1 MPWTPHDLPFL
12 VANLVEVADGEASS
26 VTAVCR
32 RYGID
37 PDTSDDPFSV
47 LGQRQRR
54 IAESARTAPLAW
66 MDDDICELIR
76 QTAPTV
82 PSWSPVAVMPSPS
95 GIIAFEKRVMTAAE
109 DHAEDAA
116 QVNVDAVLWKEQGGV
131 IYVSALSQR
140 RGARRPDALSP
151 VTESLTR
158 MVPDMPFPALPSA
171 RIGELFTL
179 TIDPEV
185 AQGGGD
191 DPTITGKEDDAP
203 GNLDAATYDLAA
215 QEVLR
220 VLGAA
225 WLLMSQP
232 RLVEE
237 GPAAEATVKTAVSG
251 PTGTPSRRVK
261 QRVRVSV
268 RRLTAEH
275 RRQASERSGSRGAAT
290 TRWWVRGHW
299 RQQAWG
305 KDRKLRK
312 PVYIEPH
319 TAGARDAED
328 APTQVDDRP
337 AVQVWRA

>member
-1 MPWTPHDLPFL
+1 MPWSPHDLPFL

-32 RYGID
+32 RLGTDPAD
-37 PDTSDDPFSV
+37 PDDQFAV
-47 LGQRQRR
+47 LGQRQRSV
-54 IAESARTAPLAW
+54 AESARAASLAW
-66 MDDDICELIR
+66 MDEDICELVR

-82 PSWSPVAVMPSPS
+82 PSWTPVAVMPYPS
-95 GIIAFEKRVMTAAE
+95 GLIAFEKRVMTAAE

-116 QVNVDAVLWKEQGGV
+116 QVNVDAVLWQERDGV
-131 IYVSALSQR
+131 IYVTALSQR
-140 RGARRPDALSP
+140 RGARRPDALNP
-151 VTESLTR
+151 LTESLAR
-158 MVPDMPFPALPSA
+158 LVPDMPLPALPPA

-179 TIDPEV
+179 TIDPQV
-185 AQGGGD
+185 VQGGGD

-203 GNLDAATYDLAA
+203 GDLDVKTYHFAA
-215 QEVLR
+215 QEALR
-220 VLGAA
+220 ILGAT

-237 GPAAEATVKTAVSG
+237 GPAAEATVKTTT
-251 PTGTPSRRVK
+251 TGSAGAPSRRVK

-275 RRQASERSGSRGAAT
+275 RRQASERARSRGAAT
-290 TRWWVRGHW
+290 SRWWVRGHW

-319 TAGARDAED
+319 TAGARDVENTPAEVD
-328 APTQVDDRP
+328 PRPT
-337 AVQVWRA
+337 VQVWRT